1 MERAGVVYWIS
12 SDGGRTFF
20 GAAASAISLIKEK
33 VESNGGEYKEWS
45 EKIGDHECKFFEYK
59 LKE

>member
-1 MERAGVVYWIS
+1 MAGIVYWVS

-20 GAAASAISLIKEK
+20 GTNKAAISAIKERLDARG
-33 VESNGGEYKEWS
+33 EEYKEWS
-45 EKIGDHECKFFEYK
+45 EKNGDRENKFFEYK

>member
-1 MERAGVVYWIS
+1 MSHTVYWVS

-20 GAAASAISLIKEK
+20 GTSASAISVIKEK
-33 VESNGGEYKEWS
+33 LDADGGEYKEWS
-45 EKIGDHECKFFEYK
+45 EKIGDHECKYFEYK